1 MMAHFMTDYRANTA
15 IIHRS
20 ISLGIKEWRLQDRGR
35 KGNRNQRRV
44 GLSVHSHWRQAPFPA
59 IDWLAKLGG
68 VIILLPA
75 IGAQLARIG
84 GGVTSLSA
92 PAGAPGFSP
101 RVSLGV
107 NRSNLFGLAHTI
119 GIRTQ
124 ISNFQQRV
132 AFTYFA
138 PQFKGNEKLNLTF
151 ASLFDDSRDVR
162 TFASRRW
169 EASLQLGQKLSK
181 ATTLQYRYVFRRVSV
196 DENTLKITPQLIPFL
211 SQPVRIGGFS
221 GTFIQDRRDD
231 PINSRQGA
239 YNTIDIGSALGSF
252 GSQTNFMRLLM
263 RNSTYHR
270 VAKDVIFARSLVF
283 GDLYR
288 FNTSTTKDIPLPE
301 RYFGGGAVSHRGF
314 SDNQAGPRDPIT
326 GFPIGGRAVLINSL
340 ELRFPLIG
348 DSIGGVLF
356 HDSGNVYS
364 ELNKI
369 SFRYKQRDMTDF
381 NYMVHAVG
389 FGIRY
394 RTPVGPVRL
403 DLAYGPNSPRFVGF
417 QGTRDELLF
426 GGGIRTQQRINQ
438 FQFHFSL
445 GQTF

>member
-1 MMAHFMTDYRANTA
+1 MSA
-15 IIHRS
+15 S
-20 ISLGIKEWRLQDRGR
+20 
-35 KGNRNQRRV
+35 
-44 GLSVHSHWRQAPFPA
+44 
-59 IDWLAKLGG
+59 AKD
-68 VIILLPA
+68 
-75 IGAQLARIG
+75 ARF
-84 GGVTSLSA
+84 TK
-92 PAGAPGFSP
+92 AGD
-101 RVSLGV
+101 
-107 NRSNLFGLAHTI
+107 TI
-119 GIRTQ
+119 GVRTQ
-124 ISNFQQRV
+124 ISSFQKRA

-181 ATTLQYRYVFRRVSV
+181 TTTIQYRYVFRRVSV

-231 PINSRQGA
+231 PINSRRGV
-239 YNTIDIGSALGSF
+239 YNTVDFGTALGSF
-252 GSQTNFMRLLM
+252 GSETNFARLLV
-263 RNSTYHR
+263 RNSTYHQ
-270 VAKDVIFARSLVF
+270 VSKDIILARSLVF

-288 FNTSTTKDIPLPE
+288 FSTSTTKDIPLPE
-301 RYFGGGAVSHRGF
+301 RYFGGGAVSLRGF
-314 SDNQAGPRDPIT
+314 SDNQAGPRDPVT
-326 GFPIGGRAVLINSL
+326 GFPIGGRAVFISSL

-348 DSIGGVLF
+348 DSIGGVVF
-356 HDSGNVYS
+356 HDAGNVYS
-364 ELNKI
+364 EFSKI
-369 SFRYKQRDMTDF
+369 SFRYKQKDLTDF

-426 GGGIRTQQRINQ
+426 GGGVRTEQRINR